1 MNIKIG
7 AKIKSLRKRDGVT
20 QEKLADALGVTAQA
34 VSKWE
39 SEIGY
44 PDLEYLTPIAN
55 FFNVTIDEL
64 FGHDLDEKQRIIDDY
79 CARYDDL
86 YRKWS
91 PAEERVE
98 LMRQA
103 LAEFPAN
110 EKLLFR
116 LAQALW
122 YKWDDTWRSCDGIG
136 VTIDG
141 KYRLDLSKIRS
152 VRGWEEPS
160 RIMEELLLTSVDD
173 SVRYECTQLLIYL
186 YGTIGEKQRAVELA
200 EHYPDSKNDFLSTAF
215 RYSYDDEADM
225 YSQRLMVDGLDHL
238 NHQIYQQAKDNTA
251 KLKALEKLLDMYGFI
266 FGDDYGFYHVV
277 VHDIYLAAA
286 EIQLSLSNLDEAFDS
301 LERAFEHAE
310 AFDRYLDKL
319 RSSGEYCYT
328 SPLTCKLKDKSESV
342 HAVKQLPQFLDVVL
356 MDKNDVYY
364 NKLHDDP
371 RFVSLVDR
379 IKEEL
384 TRITV

>member
-64 FGHDLDEKQRIIDDY
+64 FGHDLDEKQRKIDEY

-86 YRKWS
+86 ARNWS
-91 PAEERVE
+91 PPEERVE

-122 YKWDDTWRSCDGIG
+122 YKWEDAWRSCDEIG

-141 KYRLDLSKIRS
+141 KYRRDQNKIRA
-152 VRGWEEPS
+152 VPGWEEPC
-160 RIMEELLLTSVDD
+160 RIMEELLAVSVDD
-173 SVRYECTQLLIYL
+173 LIRYECTQLLIFIYSC
-186 YGTIGEKQRAVELA
+186 IGEKERAIELA
-200 EHYPDSKNDFLSTAF
+200 ERYPDSKDSFLSVAF
-215 RYSYDDEADM
+215 MNSYDDEADM
-225 YSQRLMVDGLDHL
+225 YSQRLMIDGLHNL
-238 NHQIYQQAKDNTA
+238 HYQLLRQVKTPADRIAAAN
-251 KLKALEKLLDMYGFI
+251 KLIDLYSFL
-266 FGDDYGFYHVV
+266 FGEDCGFYHV
-277 VHDIYLAAA
+277 HFYYLY
-286 EIQLSLSNLDEAFDS
+286 LDLVSALLDLDRTDDAFS
-301 LERAFEHAE
+301 ELNHAFEHAK
-310 AFDRYLDKL
+310 AFDEFLDKL
-319 RSSGEYCYT
+319 RKEGEYLYS
-328 SPLTCKLKDKSESV
+328 SPFVSKLKSKSEGV
-342 HAVKQLPQFLDVVL
+342 YATKQLPEFLENVL
-356 MDKNDVYY
+356 LDRNDIYF
-364 NKLHDDP
+364 KTLHDDQ
-371 RFVSLVDR
+371 RFVSLVER
-379 IKEEL
+379 IKEAIKREK
-384 TRITV
+384 